1 MPSVIEY
8 ILCQHQVVSN
18 VDQDLFNYAVSST
31 LSFLVTFFYTFRLT
45 NANAGQLKAK
55 HLRSSNIKVKILVSS
70 HRRQSF
76 RKLSFFPT
84 GKTCDDTHESW
95 NADCTV
101 FEITLCQHQVG
112 NPDLF
117 TRKRTLHCV
126 F

>member
-84 GKTCDDTHESW
+84 GQPRSIHTQENSTLRFLIASCYTFRLTC
-95 NADCTV
+95 AKAGQ
-101 FEITLCQHQVG
+101 L
-112 NPDLF
+112 
-117 TRKRTLHCV
+117 
-126 F
+126 